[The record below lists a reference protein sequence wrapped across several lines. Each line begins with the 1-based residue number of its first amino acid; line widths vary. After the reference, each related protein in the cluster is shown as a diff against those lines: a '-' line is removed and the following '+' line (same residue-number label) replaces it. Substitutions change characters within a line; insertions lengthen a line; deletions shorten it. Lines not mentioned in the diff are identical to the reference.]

1 MVKRVV
7 LGLIIVLSW
16 YSWSA
21 AGDAERPIHV
31 FVDALFH
38 HAAVDGTVQKP
49 DVDVLGTEIDLDG
62 TLGLEDVNGLVG
74 KAGIVIYG
82 RHEIVADY
90 RRYHLAEDTTLASS
104 MHFGDMDL
112 FANLPISP
120 SLKFQTVGLFY
131 GFRVI
136 ETDRGFLSIR
146 PGVEF
151 VKYDLGIKAGLLG
164 FEWTSETYAADYTV
178 PFLLIAGESKLH
190 PLISIAGEFS
200 GGMLDKQKAYLAQL
214 LLKITSHPHFSALA
228 GYSRVWFK
236 DKTKDNRFE
245 ITFSGF
251 LVGCQFVW

>member
-1 MVKRVV
+1 MMKRV
-7 LGLIIVLSW
+7 LFCLIMVLSW

-21 AGDAERPIHV
+21 ADDAERPIHV
-31 FVDALFH
+31 FVEALFH
-38 HAAVDGTVQKP
+38 HAAVDGAVQKP
-49 DVDVLGTEIDLDG
+49 DVHVLGAEVDLDS

-74 KAGIVIYG
+74 KAGIVLYG

-112 FANLPISP
+112 SANLPISP
-120 SLKFQTVGLFY
+120 SLTFQTIGLFY
-131 GFRVI
+131 GFRLI
-136 ETDRGFLSIR
+136 ETERGFLAIR

-151 VKYDLGIKAGLLG
+151 VKYDLGIKARLLW
-164 FEWTSETYAADYTV
+164 FEWTSETYAGDYTV
-178 PFLLIAGESKLH
+178 PFLLIAAESKLH
-190 PLISIAGEFS
+190 PLVSIAGEFS

-214 LLKITSHPHFSALA
+214 LLKITPHPNFSALA

-236 DKTKDNRFE
+236 DETKDNLFE

-251 LVGCQFVW
+251 LIGCQFVW